1 MNVTCLKLCH
11 VVFARDSFPLLQ
23 ASPIFLVLTR
33 SLVWSMLL
41 WLDEVLQSW
50 LDVSARWFKLLRR
63 D

>member
-1 MNVTCLKLCH
+1 MLFLLVILFLC
-11 VVFARDSFPLLQ
+11 FRRLQ
-23 ASPIFLVLTR
+23 FFLVLTR

-41 WLDEVLQSW
+41 WLDEFIQSS